1 MEENI
6 FDVFRRN
13 SNESLAKPMAAY
25 MKNSFPFLGIK
36 SQNRRDLQKPFL
48 NKLLKEKEV
57 NWPFVIECFEQPER
71 EFQYVVLDYLGKVKK
86 RIPEHDI
93 VIIEQLIQTKSWW
106 DSVDSFDQVV
116 GALVLNFP
124 ELKSSHIRKWMN
136 SDNIWLKRVSIDFQ
150 LLLKQKTDTNI
161 LAEAILA
168 NLGTKEFF
176 INKAIGWSLRDYS
189 KTNPAWVKG
198 FMEEHKQNMH
208 SLSVRE
214 GSKYL

>member
-1 MEENI
+1 
-6 FDVFRRN
+6 
-13 SNESLAKPMAAY
+13 
-25 MKNSFPFLGIK
+25 MKNNFPFLGIK
-36 SQNRRDLQKPFL
+36 SQNRRELQKPFL
-48 NKLLKEKEV
+48 NKLIKEKEI
-57 NWPFVIECFEQPER
+57 NWPFVFDCFEQPER
-71 EFQYVVLDYLGKVKK
+71 EFQYAALDYLDKVKK

-116 GALVLNFP
+116 GAMVLNFP
-124 ELKSSHIRKWMN
+124 ELKNSHIRKWI
-136 SDNIWLKRVSIDFQ
+136 SGDNIWLKRVSIDFQ
-150 LLLKQKTDTNI
+150 LLMKEKTDSSI

-189 KTNPAWVKG
+189 KTNKSWVRE
-198 FMEEHKQNMH
+198 FIEENKQKLNT
-208 SLSVRE
+208 LSVRE